1 MSPETLERENDA
13 HHAALEA
20 FQALLGCGFGDD
32 ELIEAEQQR
41 RKIGLVAA
49 SHMLADAWRVLCS
62 MPRLQAAQIEALAKL
77 FGAAS

>member
-20 FQALLGCGFGDD
+20 FQSLLGCCFSDD
-32 ELIEAEQQR
+32 ELIDVEHR
-41 RKIGLVAA
+41 RRIVGLLAA

-62 MPRLQAAQIEALAKL
+62 LPRLQAVQIEALAKL

>member
-20 FQALLGCGFGDD
+20 FQALLGCGFSDD
-32 ELIEAEQQR
+32 ELIDVEHHR
-41 RKIGLVAA
+41 RTVGLVAA

-62 MPRLQAAQIEALAKL
+62 LPRLQAAQIEALAKL